1 MPSLRSFLVMATA
14 LVGIGAASA
23 AECDCIRPKPVPT
36 TICGRICDR
45 IERHSCGYGKTHH
58 DFGCTGCRAD
68 KVFVFG
74 SCWQFF
80 EEPCRRQ
87 SSFFGC
93 CSQDR

>member
-1 MPSLRSFLVMATA
+1 MCRLRFILVATVGLVAGQMAF
-14 LVGIGAASA
+14 G
-23 AECDCIRPKPVPT
+23 AECDCIQPKPVPT
-36 TICGRICDR
+36 TLLGRLCDR

-74 SCWQFF
+74 SSWQYF

-87 SSFFGC
+87 SSWWGGDGC
-93 CSQDR
+93 R